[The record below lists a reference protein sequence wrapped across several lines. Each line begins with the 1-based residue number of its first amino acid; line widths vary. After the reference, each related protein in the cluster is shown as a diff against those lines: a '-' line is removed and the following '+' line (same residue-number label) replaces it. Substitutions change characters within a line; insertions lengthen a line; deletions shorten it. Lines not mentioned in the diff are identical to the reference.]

1 MGVLDKTIE
10 DGNKKFPGGSQKFF
24 AFQEGDNRIRIV
36 SPFEVFGQHYT
47 PGEGYKICV
56 GKEKMCDKCDA
67 GKASPTYFCWVIDRI
82 DGLIKEAKL
91 SYTVIKSIDDVSAIE
106 EHNFVPKL
114 DGIFPYDLNIRMIE
128 GKSKNEKRTY
138 NVVPSPVTELTAEEV
153 EKVKA
158 LQHPMKVIAAM
169 KAEITGEEI
178 QEDIQV
184 NDDIPADQ
192 MTDQIGE
199 EDVKVDNN
207 PF

>member
-1 MGVLDKTIE
+1 
-10 DGNKKFPGGSQKFF
+10 
-24 AFQEGDNRIRIV
+24 
-36 SPFEVFGQHYT
+36 
-47 PGEGYKICV
+47 
-56 GKEKMCDKCDA
+56 
-67 GKASPTYFCWVIDRI
+67 
-82 DGLIKEAKL
+82 
-91 SYTVIKSIDDVSAIE
+91 
-106 EHNFVPKL
+106 
-114 DGIFPYDLNIRMIE
+114 
-128 GKSKNEKRTY
+128 
-138 NVVPSPVTELTAEEV
+138 
-153 EKVKA
+153 